1 MLLFVRFYSKTLQN
15 GQRVMNKKLLILT
28 VASMLMMPMVSSAAA
43 VPQVQQAKV
52 ADHVK
57 GTEFFK
63 GTFAEA
69 LAKAKKENKK
79 LMVDCYTLWCGPCR
93 YMAKN
98 VFPDENLGKFMNENF
113 VCLQLDMEHGE
124 GPERNKAF
132 KVKAYPTFIFF
143 NTDGKEMNRFEGM
156 AMQDEFQKRCE
167 RILKGEAPIYK
178 ENAQKNKQEEQQ
190 QPIAER
196 DTIIDEGKGVNF
208 IKGSEVRL
216 PDVLAQAKRENKRV
230 LVDFWATWC
239 RACMQMNKT
248 TFRDTRIG
256 NLMNY
261 TFVNYAVDVDH
272 DADAKELVEKFNVK
286 AFPTYLI
293 LNPDG
298 TVYNRIVGSN
308 SVEGFAKALTNALLG
323 KEDQYT
329 MMERLQQEAEAK
341 ARTERQANLT
351 ATPKATPKT
360 QVKFLAGMDVEKGIK
375 AAKAKKRNLIV
386 FFTDGDYKSEYV
398 EKYSF
403 NDAAIADYLN
413 KNFLCMFVDVK
424 SKQGDAVVAKYKVA
438 ESFPSFLLFN
448 SKGEYKG
455 CAGGTMRSVDMMKK
469 TFDMYLNYVPKK

>member
-28 VASMLMMPMVSSAAA
+28 VASMLMMPMVSSVAA

-167 RILKGEAPIYK
+167 RILKGEAPISK

-375 AAKAKKRNLIV
+375 AAKAKKRNLMV